1 LEDQLAKNLVIVE
14 SPAKAKTL
22 EKYLGK
28 DYTVEASGGHI
39 RDLPPK
45 SFGLKI
51 EKDFTPKYQIIKGK
65 EKIVEKLK
73 AAAKKAKI
81 VYLAPDPDR
90 EGEAIAWH
98 LASILRDEDQQKG
111 TKKKKTK
118 KDETEKKEIENKV
131 EIKRIEFNEITKTAV
146 LDAVAHPR
154 EIDLKRVDAQQTR
167 RFLDRI
173 VGFKLSPLLWK
184 KIRKGLSAGRVQSV
198 AVRLICEREEEI
210 KKFVPQEYWSIIANL
225 LCDGS
230 DKTFQAKLLQKNGEK
245 FAIPDKTVADAVM
258 ADITGKD
265 FTVAKVNKKEQRRNP
280 SAPFITSTLQQESYR
295 KLGYSTKK
303 TMMLAQQLYEGID
316 LKEEGTTVGL
326 ISYMR
331 TDSTRI
337 AKEAQE
343 EVRSM
348 IEKEYGAQYLPK
360 EPRVYKMKK
369 EAQDAH
375 EAIRPTS
382 ALRKPSSISES
393 LTPDQLKLY
402 TLIWN
407 RFVSSQMESAVL
419 DQTSADI
426 IVDAYTFRA
435 TGSVIKFDGFM
446 AVYLEGKD
454 EESDEDKEGIL
465 PELNEGQ
472 KLNVSNILPEQ
483 HFTQPPARY
492 TEASLVKELEAKGI
506 GRPSTYSP
514 IIGTVQD
521 RGYVEKEGKALK
533 PTELG
538 VTVNEQLVK
547 HFPVI
552 LDVEFTAHLED
563 DLDRIL
569 EGSIDMFTVL
579 SEFWKPFEE
588 SLKKAETDMEKIKK
602 EVMTEEKC
610 PKCGKNMM
618 IRSGRFG
625 DFMACSGYPEC
636 KTTKPLPGS
645 KEAEVVTEKCEKC
658 GKPMVMKRS
667 KFGYFLACSGYPD
680 CKNIKSVLKET
691 GIKCPVD
698 GGNIVEKK
706 TKRGK
711 IFYGCSN
718 YPKCTFALWDKPL
731 AEKCPK
737 CASIMVEKR
746 TKKETKK
753 VCTNEACEYT
763 EIIPL

>member
-1 LEDQLAKNLVIVE
+1 LAKNLVIVE

-28 DYTVEASGGHI
+28 DFHVEASGGHM

-45 SFGLKI
+45 SLGIKI

-65 EKIVEKLK
+65 EKAVKTLQ

-98 LASILRDEDQQKG
+98 LASLLEVGDKA
-111 TKKKKTK
+111 
-118 KDETEKKEIENKV
+118 
-131 EIKRIEFNEITKTAV
+131 KRIEFNEITKNAV
-146 LDAVAHPR
+146 LEAVAHPR
-154 EIDLKRVDAQQTR
+154 KIDMKRVDAQQAR

-173 VGFKLSPLLWK
+173 VGYKLSPLLWK

-198 AVRLICEREEEI
+198 AVRLICEREALI
-210 KKFVPQEYWSIIANL
+210 KAFIPQEYWSITASL
-225 LCDGS
+225 S
-230 DKTFQAKLLQKNGEK
+230 DNGPEKVFKAKLLSKNEQRLE
-245 FAIPDKTVADAVM
+245 
-258 ADITGKD
+258 ITNKEQSDQILKELEGKEYN
-265 FTVAKVNKKEQRRNP
+265 VVKVVKKEQKRNP
-280 SAPFITSTLQQESYR
+280 SAPFITSTLQQEAYR
-295 KLGYSTKK
+295 KLGFSTKK
-303 TMMLAQQLYEGID
+303 TMMLAQQLYEGME
-316 LKEEGTTVGL
+316 LKEEGTSVGL

-337 AKEAQE
+337 ATEAQE
-343 EVRSM
+343 EAKKLIIRDYG
-348 IEKEYGAQYLPK
+348 EKYLPA

-369 EAQDAH
+369 QAQDAH

-382 ALRKPSSISES
+382 AERKPANVAGS
-393 LTPDQLKLY
+393 LTPDQLKVY

-407 RFVSSQMESAVL
+407 RFISSQMESAVL
-419 DQTSADI
+419 DQTSCDI
-426 IVDAYTFRA
+426 KSGEYIFRA
-435 TGSVIKFDGFM
+435 TGSIIKFDGFM

-454 EESDEDKEGIL
+454 EESEEDKEGIL
-465 PELNEGQ
+465 PELHDGQ
-472 KLNVSNILPEQ
+472 KLNFLGLLPEQ

-514 IIGTVQD
+514 IISTVQD

-547 HFPVI
+547 HFPQI
-552 LDVEFTAHLED
+552 LDLEFTAHMED
-563 DLDRIL
+563 ELDKIL
-569 EGSIDMFTVL
+569 EGDMTLLAVL
-579 SEFWKPFEE
+579 TEFWGPFDA
-588 SLKKAETDMEKIKK
+588 SLKAAEVNMEKIKK
-602 EVMTEEKC
+602 EIMTDEKC
-610 PKCGKNMM
+610 PKCGKPMM

-636 KTTKPLPGS
+636 KTTKPMPGS
-645 KEAEVVTEKCEKC
+645 KEAEVVKEVCDKC

-667 KFGYFLACSGYPD
+667 RFGYFLACSGYPD
-680 CKNIKSVLKET
+680 CKNIKPVLKGT
-691 GIKCPVD
+691 GIKCPTD
-698 GGNIVEKK
+698 GGEIVEKK

-731 AEKCPK
+731 PDKCPK
-737 CASIMVEKR
+737 CGSIMVEKR
-746 TKKETKK
+746 KKNEAKK
-753 VCTNEACEYT
+753 LCTNEACAYE
-763 EIIPL
+763 EPIV